1 MKMLYWLSKI
11 SSKYLDAHMCI
22 SNIKISPG
30 FIIEKCKKT
39 PSYHMSFVIIKNCVY
54 KNVGIEI
61 F

>member
-1 MKMLYWLSKI
+1 
-11 SSKYLDAHMCI
+11 MCI

-39 PSYHMSFVIIKNCVY
+39 PSYHMYFVIIKNCVY